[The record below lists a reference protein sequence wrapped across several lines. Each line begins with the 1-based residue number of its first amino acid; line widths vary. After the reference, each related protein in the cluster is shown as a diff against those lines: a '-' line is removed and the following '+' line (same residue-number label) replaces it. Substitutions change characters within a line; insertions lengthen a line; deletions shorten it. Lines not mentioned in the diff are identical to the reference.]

1 MAAMVGKVNDDR
13 ILIDAH
19 FLQLVHQPP
28 QILVQ
33 RRALTQIVGVFFPVI
48 AAQHLQISGRGEVR
62 ILFFGAD
69 GAFIVVVVV
78 LVVRFN
84 MGDGHEEGLL
94 PPVLLQ
100 KFQRE
105 VRDAVYTVSR
115 EINAVVVLVK
125 HKAVVAVAGEFQNV
139 TGAPKAGIAAPQLPG
154 DGGDGMVD
162 GGLLFQLAVGRQV
175 PLADVGC
182 FVTGLLHIRPQRLYI
197 GREHDIIAEAA
208 DIRRPFA
215 GLEHGAAGAADG
227 LRGEG
232 QVKPGA
238 FRSQL
243 IQNRRN
249 GKLLTV
255 AAAGIRPLLVGKV
268 QQNVL
273 LFHIISPFSVDME
286 TAFHRSRRA
295 AALKNGS
302 GQPGN
307 PDCPF
312 PLNLILITDYR
323 T

>member
-1 MAAMVGKVNDDR
+1 MHGALVVVIAVEMGVLIAGHEMAAMVGKVNDDR

-139 TGAPKAGIAAPQLPG
+139 TGAPKAGIAAP
-154 DGGDGMVD
+154 
-162 GGLLFQLAVGRQV
+162 
-175 PLADVGC
+175 
-182 FVTGLLHIRPQRLYI
+182 
-197 GREHDIIAEAA
+197 
-208 DIRRPFA
+208 
-215 GLEHGAAGAADG
+215 
-227 LRGEG
+227 
-232 QVKPGA
+232 
-238 FRSQL
+238 
-243 IQNRRN
+243 
-249 GKLLTV
+249 
-255 AAAGIRPLLVGKV
+255 
-268 QQNVL
+268 VL
-273 LFHIISPFSVDME
+273 
-286 TAFHRSRRA
+286 
-295 AALKNGS
+295 
-302 GQPGN
+302 PGN
-307 PDCPF
+307 PAVV
-312 PLNLILITDYR
+312 
-323 T
+323 